1 MAESDKAGA
10 MREQQEPP
18 HAPHPHDGPPDLR
31 AELARLARDE
41 TAEITAGLAR
51 LSLDY
56 GPDERH
62 VSARLRNYFV
72 AGLVVV
78 GPVAITL
85 YIASHF
91 INSVDAWVRPYI
103 PDIYNPN
110 RYLPFPIPGV
120 GLLFAIVGLTL
131 IGALAANLLGRSLI
145 SAGEMVVGRT
155 PIVRN
160 VYQGLQQIF
169 ASMLVPSHKHGSLP
183 KVALIEFP
191 SQGIWSLGFVTG
203 EAAKE
208 FSSRTESGDLIGIFI
223 AHGLLPPSGFTC
235 FVPRKDVIAI
245 NMSVEDAARIII
257 SAGMAS
263 PQRRRPKTLR
273 TEEKPHPENR
283 RGPEDSRLP
292 TS

>member
-1 MAESDKAGA
+1 MADNDGAGST
-10 MREQQEPP
+10 REQQGPP
-18 HAPHPHDGPPDLR
+18 HSPHPQEAPHDLR

-41 TAEITAGLAR
+41 TAEVKAGLAR
-51 LSLDY
+51 LSLRH

-85 YIASHF
+85 YITGHV

-103 PDIYNPN
+103 PDVYNPN

-120 GLLFAIVGLTL
+120 GLLFTMVGLTL
-131 IGALAANLLGRSLI
+131 VGALTANLLGRSLI
-145 SAGEMVVGRT
+145 SAGEMIVGRT

-160 VYQGLQQIF
+160 VYQGLKQIF
-169 ASMLVPSHKHGSLP
+169 ASMLAASDKSGSLP

-191 SQGIWSLGFVTG
+191 SKGIWSLGFVTAD
-203 EAAKE
+203 AAKE
-208 FSSRTESGDLIGIFI
+208 FKTKAQSGDLIGIFV

-235 FVPRKDVIAI
+235 FVPRKDVIPI
-245 NMSVEDAARIII
+245 EMSVEDAARIII

-263 PQRRRPKTLR
+263 PQRRRSAMPRQDK
-273 TEEKPHPENR
+273 
-283 RGPEDSRLP
+283 RLVKSAHLP
-292 TS
+292 R

>member
-1 MAESDKAGA
+1 MADKDRSGSV
-10 MREQQEPP
+10 REQQEPP
-18 HAPHPHDGPPDLR
+18 RCPHDAPPDLR
-31 AELARLARDE
+31 AELARLAQDE

-51 LSLDY
+51 LSLQH
-56 GPDERH
+56 GPDAPRAG
-62 VSARLRNYFV
+62 ARLRNYFV
-72 AGLVVV
+72 TGLVVV

-85 YIASHF
+85 YITGHV

-103 PDIYNPN
+103 PDAYNPN

-131 IGALAANLLGRSLI
+131 VGALTANLLGRSLI
-145 SAGEMVVGRT
+145 SAGELIVGRT

-160 VYQGLQQIF
+160 VYQGLKQIF
-169 ASMLVPSHKHGSLP
+169 ASMLTASDKSTSLP

-191 SQGIWSLGFVTG
+191 SKGIWSLGFVTG
-203 EAAKE
+203 DAAKE
-208 FSSRTESGDLIGIFI
+208 FKTKAQSGDLIGIFV

-235 FVPRKDVIAI
+235 FVPRKDVIPI
-245 NMSVEDAARIII
+245 KMSVEDAARIII

-263 PQRRRPKTLR
+263 PQRPRGARRSQ
-273 TEEKPHPENR
+273 EERP
-283 RGPEDSRLP
+283 P